1 MSAEGKTALITG
13 GASGLG
19 EACARR
25 FASDGMR
32 VALLDINEERGK
44 AVAEDIEGAIYLLCD
59 VADAADVDEKVAQAA
74 SELGRIDACVTS
86 AGILENSTTVLDAD
100 MEEHDNLWKVNYNGT
115 VHTCRAVGRIMREQ
129 GAGAIV
135 TLGSINSL
143 MALPL
148 PAYCPS
154 KTAIDRLTQML
165 ACELGQYNV
174 RVNSIAP
181 TYVLTPA
188 LQARIDEGLR
198 DPDLIKNAGVLDM
211 FVMPEDIADAVAFLC
226 SGQARA
232 ITGIILP
239 VDAGHL
245 AWIPYR
251 SYAGGVPWDA

>member
-1 MSAEGKTALITG
+1 MSSGGKTALVTG

-25 FASDGMR
+25 FAADGMR
-32 VALLDINEERGK
+32 VAILDLNEERGEE
-44 AVAEDIEGAIYLLCD
+44 VAGDIAGAIYLPCD
-59 VADAADVDEKVAQAA
+59 VADAADVDAKV
-74 SELGRIDACVTS
+74 ELAVKQLGHIDACVTS

-100 MEEHDNLWKVNYNGT
+100 MEEHDNIWKVNYNGT
-115 VHTCRAVGRIMREQ
+115 VHTCRAVGKVMREQ
-129 GAGAIV
+129 GSGTIV

-154 KTAIDRLTQML
+154 KTAIDRLTQLL
-165 ACELGQYNV
+165 ACELGRHNV

-188 LQARIDEGLR
+188 VQARIDAGLR
-198 DPDLIKNAGVLDM
+198 DPELIKNAGAMNM
-211 FVMPEDIADAVAFLC
+211 FVMPEDIANAVAFLC
-226 SGQARA
+226 SEQARA

-239 VDAGHL
+239 VDAGHM
-245 AWIPYR
+245 AWVPYR
-251 SYAGGVPWDA
+251 SYAGGVPWEA